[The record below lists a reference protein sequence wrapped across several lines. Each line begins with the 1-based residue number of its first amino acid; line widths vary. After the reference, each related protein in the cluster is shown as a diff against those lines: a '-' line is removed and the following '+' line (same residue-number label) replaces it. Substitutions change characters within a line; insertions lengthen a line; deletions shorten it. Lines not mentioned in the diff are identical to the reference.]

1 MTAMWLSLAFSVTC
15 TTNLQTPLLFTL
27 LIGLCSNIHGQT
39 LCKGMSG
46 SSVFTLS
53 AEIFNC
59 HVHWHSHAVIPDRHL
74 CRSRWQWAGH
84 WSDHEP
90 LLRGRSLTP
99 SPLFQRVEANVLCL
113 RPSSGAAILLSAI
126 QWPQGTA
133 SSAISSLAV
142 LPQLHLPW
150 PDALCQMALNTSA
163 KICNAKSTNGHVSNV
178 PMQSQPMAY
187 VQCPSST
194 QNKTMVS
201 LKSAHALQSQ
211 AMGTVQC
218 ANVK

>member
-1 MTAMWLSLAFSVTC
+1 M
-15 TTNLQTPLLFTL
+15 FT
-27 LIGLCSNIHGQT
+27 
-39 LCKGMSG
+39 
-46 SSVFTLS
+46 
-53 AEIFNC
+53 
-59 HVHWHSHAVIPDRHL
+59 DRLL
-74 CRSRWQWAGH
+74 CRSLWQWAGH

-113 RPSSGAAILLSAI
+113 RSSSGAAILRSAT

-142 LPQLHLPW
+142 LSQLHLPW
-150 PDALCQMALNTSA
+150 PDALCQMALNTNA
-163 KICNAKSTNGHVSNV
+163 KMCNAKSTNGHVSNV

-194 QNKTMVS
+194 QNKAMVT
-201 LKSAHALQSQ
+201 LTSANAMQSQ
-211 AMGTVQC
+211 PMGTVQC
-218 ANVK
+218 ANVKSTNTVVPMPPYHRINEDPNNRLHFACKVSKNMPNTLMKCQCP